1 MAKKIIR
8 KDPFEEYSDITQDVT
23 QDVGGDEHDYEL
35 PIDPYQKKIMTKKS
49 NSLGKVHV
57 TFSVQGE
64 LVMRL
69 KLLCARMNQDLQ
81 LSGSKKK
88 VTLSKLI
95 EDGMRHILRKKRDK
109 YKNLP

>member
-49 NSLGKVHV
+49 TRLERFMSHLACKVSL
-57 TFSVQGE
+57 
-64 LVMRL
+64 
-69 KLLCARMNQDLQ
+69 
-81 LSGSKKK
+81 
-88 VTLSKLI
+88 
-95 EDGMRHILRKKRDK
+95 
-109 YKNLP
+109 